1 MVLRPS
7 QVDAKRSQM
16 SVILASR
23 ARFDPATARDV
34 SADALAAPGCEAVD
48 RADLCVYD
56 VADRGGRP
64 FLLASFHGDSD
75 GRATLPVLAAVHRL
89 ARTRFP
95 RHALVMGLDANTAAG
110 GGGGALDVGR
120 FCAALAD
127 AGMGSCW
134 RGQVRPPNSLGGCVI
149 VVWLYCCC

>member
-1 MVLRPS
+1 
-7 QVDAKRSQM
+7 M

-34 SADALAAPGCEAVD
+34 SADVLAAPGCEAVD

-95 RHALVMGLDANTAAG
+95 RHALVMGLVG
-110 GGGGALDVGR
+110 GNNV
-120 FCAALAD
+120 AALAD